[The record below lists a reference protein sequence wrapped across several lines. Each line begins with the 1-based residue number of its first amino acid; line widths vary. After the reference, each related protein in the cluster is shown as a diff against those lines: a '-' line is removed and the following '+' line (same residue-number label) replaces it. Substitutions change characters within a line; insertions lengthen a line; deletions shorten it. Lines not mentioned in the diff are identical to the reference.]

1 MQNAAQAYFQTQ
13 VSTTSQGEIVVLLY
27 DGALRFLAQA
37 REKMLEKDYA
47 AKGIL
52 ISRTLDIVN
61 ELDSCLNL
69 EVGGDLAQNLHQ
81 LYFMCCTR
89 LLQANLKLDVELLD
103 SVVGILEGLKSAF
116 EQILTM
122 PEAQAVAQKMS
133 ARQQNQQVSNQ
144 ARPLSQPAAPTTAR
158 TVAAGAYQNAVPN
171 PAQNIVPA
179 QSVTPVPGTPA
190 RPAAPKPPLAPAAK
204 LTAAP
209 LHAVS
214 LTSPSSVA
222 PLSAPEVPTATN
234 SPAAPEQPAT
244 APLAPAARQSG
255 FAAKGMAAYG
265 KLLQKA

>member
-1 MQNAAQAYFQTQ
+1 MQNAAQVYFQTQ
-13 VSTTSQGEIVVLLY
+13 VSTTSQGEIVVMLY
-27 DGALRFLAQA
+27 DGALRFLSQA

-52 ISRTLDIVN
+52 ISRALDIVN

-89 LLQANLKLDVELLD
+89 LLQANLKLNVELLD

-133 ARQQNQQVSNQ
+133 VRQQTHQINNQ
-144 ARPLSQPAAPTTAR
+144 ARPLSQPSGAPTTTAR
-158 TVAAGAYQNAVPN
+158 TVAAGVYQNAAPTAEQS
-171 PAQNIVPA
+171 PAP
-179 QSVTPVPGTPA
+179 SLTPPSQASQIIQAIQKIQPE
-190 RPAAPKPPLAPAAK
+190 PAAKPEPAAQPVPPLAPA
-204 LTAAP
+204 
-209 LHAVS
+209 
-214 LTSPSSVA
+214 
-222 PLSAPEVPTATN
+222 
-234 SPAAPEQPAT
+234 PAAP
-244 APLAPAARQSG
+244 RQSG